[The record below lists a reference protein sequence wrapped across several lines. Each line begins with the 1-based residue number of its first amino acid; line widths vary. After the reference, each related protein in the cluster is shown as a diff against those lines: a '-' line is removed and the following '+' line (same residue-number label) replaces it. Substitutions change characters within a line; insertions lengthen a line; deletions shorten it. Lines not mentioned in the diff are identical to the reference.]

1 MIYFTKYS
9 FVKGVFGGHRMQF
22 VKTEDLRVGMRLARP
37 IYSKQGVLLFERDA
51 RLTAQ
56 GIESISN
63 YGLFGLFILE
73 PAEPAPPM
81 TQEDIDFE
89 RFQTMEV
96 YSIQQ
101 ELNHIINTKKQA
113 RIHTIASNIIKN
125 YGHLDKKI
133 NFIQNLRSKED
144 YIFKHV
150 LNVAILCTMITHVMN
165 IRLDEQLS
173 TVLAALIHDIGKLS
187 LPPEFLELDQYNE
200 DSVLAIRK
208 AETGA
213 YDLIESIF
221 SEGITIRRICMQS
234 QKALEDMES
243 GQASL
248 GRMVTGARILAVA
261 DMFDS
266 LTAMKING
274 TPLSELAALKILY
287 KYPETF
293 AKEVVDTLTKC
304 INILNPGVSV
314 ELSTG
319 EKALVIN
326 SNERDILRPIVL
338 SFRDNSILDL
348 SDRKNYGDIEIVDIM
363 KTLDNRCIIDTE
375 SLKKAGFSL
384 DESNFV

>member
-1 MIYFTKYS
+1 
-9 FVKGVFGGHRMQF
+9 MQF

-56 GIESISN
+56 GIESITN
-63 YGLFGLFILE
+63 YGLIGLFILE
-73 PAEPAPPM
+73 PAEPVPPM

-101 ELNHIINTKKQA
+101 ELNHILSTKKQT

-144 YIFKHV
+144 YIYKHV